1 MVALVFFLIAGMMA
15 TTVSLAM
22 PRGATAQVDPLATAS
37 AVPETA
43 LFYAAVNLDRDSEQ
57 WSVAGDLIE
66 RAGLSEAVEQ
76 ALADAEFGP
85 AEQSILDTLFGG
97 EAALVLSRF
106 PETGELNTED
116 AADTISD
123 PGAIAEGA
131 IPEGFSVLLAT
142 ADPDA
147 TYDIVVNLLED
158 AAEEAGAELE
168 TSEYE
173 GVEIISRPADD
184 EFTTGLAVARAG
196 DYVVFAT
203 IPTDIEPI
211 VDTINGDTAPLAD
224 EENFARLRGDLNQEF
239 LTLGFINGP
248 AIIEGV
254 EASSPEALAGLD
266 EGTLAPLQ
274 AYTGFVTWADSPGF
288 RVDTLSVPAEGRE
301 IVAAEPVDPALAEQV
316 SAESLIYASGTN
328 LGATPGLEAL
338 GLALAQSVVGDDAVG
353 ATPEG
358 DDPEANAEQIF
369 EEAEEQLGFNIKTDF
384 IDQLVGPFVFALTA
398 DDLFGGE
405 PVIDGVLASG
415 TDDPEVVSGVVDE
428 IGGLLEQAL
437 EADGSTRDVEG
448 STVQVLDLSS
458 TGLPIVLEL
467 GVVNDQLIVGLGNGL
482 DSFVSG
488 PEESLAESENYQAVM
503 GELPQEYTSVGYVN
517 LEAVISLVEEASG
530 SLSGQVADADPACGE
545 FDTQEEAQAAYD
557 EDSFEN
563 FALDQDFD
571 GTACEDFFAPGTPV
585 AAEGTSQFSN
595 IKSIATVAFV
605 QDDVTGTSTLL
616 HIADE

>member
-76 ALADAEFGP
+76 ALADADFGP

-123 PGAIAEGA
+123 PGAIAEGE

-184 EFTTGLAVARAG
+184 EFTTGLAIARAG

-254 EASSPEALAGLD
+254 EASSPEALAGVD

-358 DDPEANAEQIF
+358 EDPEANAEQIF

-437 EADGSTRDVEG
+437 DADGSTRDVEG

-585 AAEGTSQFSN
+585 AEEGTSQFSN